1 MRTIKQGLG
10 KQGLLAALLIAALPI
25 GAAAADYPDRP
36 VRLVVPYPAGTSTDL
51 LARQVAP
58 KAAEA
63 LGQPFVI
70 DNRGGAG
77 GIIGAEAVAKA
88 APDGYTLLFA
98 TSQTQAINVSLYK
111 SLPYDPV
118 KDFSGVARIGN
129 QPLVLVVPPS
139 LGVDSAPALIALA
152 RAKPGTLNYASTG
165 SGTSAHLAGALL
177 QSATKIDVIHVPYK
191 SASQAIS
198 ELLTGQVSMMLYPYV
213 SLQGQID
220 AKALRVLATTG
231 AQRSAFLPDAP
242 TMVEAGFPDVVISA
256 WYAAFAPKGT
266 PAPIVQTLHAAFAKA
281 LADKDVRAAM
291 VATGTDPNPST
302 PAELDAFMRAEIDRY
317 RPLIATS
324 GATVD

>member
-1 MRTIKQGLG
+1 MRTSKR
-10 KQGLLAALLIAALPI
+10 GLLAALLIAAATPVT
-25 GAAAADYPDRP
+25 AADYPDRP

-58 KAAEA
+58 KASEV

-88 APDGYTLLFA
+88 TPDGYTLVFG

-118 KDFSGVARIGN
+118 KEFAGVARIGN

-139 LGVDSAPALIALA
+139 LGVDSAGALVALA

-177 QSATKIDVIHVPYK
+177 QSATRIDIIHVPYK

-198 ELLTGQVSMMLYPYV
+198 ELLTGQVSMMLYPFAP
-213 SLQGQID
+213 LQGQID
-220 AKALRVLATTG
+220 AKGLRVLATTG
-231 AQRSAFLPDAP
+231 ARRSAFLPDAA

-256 WYAAFAPKGT
+256 WYAVFAPKAT
-266 PAPIVQTLHAAFAKA
+266 PVPVVASLHAAFAKA
-281 LADKDVRAAM
+281 LADPDVCAAM
-291 VATGTDPNPST
+291 VATGTDPNPGT
-302 PAELDAFMRAEIDRY
+302 PGELDAFMRAEIERY
-317 RPLIATS
+317 RPLIAAS

>member
-1 MRTIKQGLG
+1 MSRAIG
-10 KQGLLAALLIAALPI
+10 AVLLILAAALP
-25 GAAAADYPDRP
+25 ARAADYPDRP

-58 KAAEA
+58 KASEV
-63 LGQPFVI
+63 LGQPIVI

-88 APDGYTLLFA
+88 APDGYTLVFA

-118 KDFSGVARIGN
+118 KEFAGVARIGN

-139 LGVDSAPALIALA
+139 LGVDSAQALVALA

-177 QSATKIDVIHVPYK
+177 QSATKIDIIHVPYK

-198 ELLTGQVSMMLYPYV
+198 ELLTGQVSMMLYPYAP
-213 SLQGQID
+213 LQGQID
-220 AKALRVLATTG
+220 AKGLRVLATTG
-231 AQRSAFLPDAP
+231 AQRSPFLPDAP

-256 WYAAFAPKGT
+256 WYAVFAPKGT
-266 PAPIVQTLHAAFAKA
+266 PAPVVQTLHAAFARA
-281 LADKDVRAAM
+281 LADAGVRAAM

-302 PAELDAFMRAEIDRY
+302 PAELDAFMRAEIERY
-317 RPLIATS
+317 RPLIAAS